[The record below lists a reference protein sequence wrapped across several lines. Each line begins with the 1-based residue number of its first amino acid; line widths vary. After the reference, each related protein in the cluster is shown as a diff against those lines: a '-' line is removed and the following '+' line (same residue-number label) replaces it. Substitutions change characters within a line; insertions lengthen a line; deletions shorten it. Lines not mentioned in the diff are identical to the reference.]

1 MEKVT
6 AVRESDTLDRLWE
19 HGTAVLRGTL
29 YFLCGFIL
37 SGAGLF
43 SFRVPLG
50 AGLVAATSG
59 ASLRRKRQKR
69 AAAQCS
75 AASCGSIRRSLWRLP
90 LR

>member
-43 SFRVPLG
+43 FHFECRSGRDLWRLPLG
-50 AGLVAATSG
+50 QAACSP
-59 ASLRRKRQKR
+59 LQ
-69 AAAQCS
+69 AQCS

>member
-50 AGLVAATSG
+50 ADSG
-59 ASLRRKRQKR
+59 GGYLWVKPPGSPLQ
-69 AAAQCS
+69 AQCS